1 MLVEKRWWT
10 SASADSNRRVVQ
22 VAVVGAEL
30 VGEEHALV
38 DDRPARHRDDV
49 EVVLEAAVGGEDARR
64 DDLAD
69 DVELALEG
77 LLVGDAGAAA
87 DEDLAVERLGDRDLG
102 RLATGE
108 ELSTGTSRQPRSIWP
123 SSAMTSSTIASISAR
138 SAASC
143 GMKMWPTA

>member
-10 SASADSNRRVVQ
+10 SASADSNQRVVQ
-22 VAVVGAEL
+22 VGVVGGEL

-49 EVVLEAAVGGEDARR
+49 EVVLQAAIGGEDARR

-77 LLVGDAGAAA
+77 LLVGDAG
-87 DEDLAVERLGDRDLG
+87 RG
-102 RLATGE
+102 R
-108 ELSTGTSRQPRSIWP
+108 
-123 SSAMTSSTIASISAR
+123 
-138 SAASC
+138 
-143 GMKMWPTA
+143 